1 MSTAVKIQVVSSG
14 NQKAFEK
21 AVNALKNPRVL
32 IRRVGVLGMSS
43 GVRRLE
49 TVLRQDKDAIRTG
62 QLGRSI
68 RVRPN
73 GDGGNQNTIF
83 TVEDARGEFGTN
95 LKYAAQVHFGGRIDP
110 VNAKALAIPLTAQLK
125 RAQVSPRELPLV
137 TQANLKFIP
146 RRSKGKPGI
155 IGYLLLEAGV
165 EGKLDNSA
173 TGTKIKG
180 NTKKKGVL
188 LYALARWVW
197 QRANPFLYFSA
208 EDRRVVNEEI
218 FKQWVEG
225 KGK

>member
-1 MSTAVKIQVVSSG
+1 MSTAVKISVKGTGDSLA
-14 NQKAFEK
+14 KAT
-21 AVNALKNPRVL
+21 AALRDPKVL
-32 IRRVGVLGMSS
+32 IRRVGVLGMNQGVDRLSRVLKQEKGNVVTGRLSASITVSDS
-43 GVRRLE
+43 G
-49 TVLRQDKDAIRTG
+49 TG
-62 QLGRSI
+62 GT
-68 RVRPN
+68 
-73 GDGGNQNTIF
+73 QNTIF
-83 TVEDARGEFGTN
+83 TVEDARGEFGSN

-208 EDRRVVNEEI
+208 EDRRVINEEI
-218 FKQWVEG
+218 FPQWLKGGG
-225 KGK
+225 K

>member
-1 MSTAVKIQVVSSG
+1 MSTAVKISVKGTGDSLA
-14 NQKAFEK
+14 KAT
-21 AVNALKNPRVL
+21 AALRNPRVL

-49 TVLRQDKDAIRTG
+49 TVLRADKDAIRTG

-68 RVRPN
+68 RVGPN
-73 GDGGNQNTIF
+73 GTGGSQHTIF
-83 TVEDARGEFGTN
+83 TVEDARGEFGSN

-146 RRSKGKPGI
+146 RKSKGKPGI

-188 LYALARWVW
+188 LYALARWVE

-208 EDRRVVNEEI
+208 EDRRVVNDEI
-218 FKQWVEG
+218 FKQWTEG
-225 KGK
+225 K